1 MIRKRTSVW
10 ILPLLLAPL
19 SLEAQTSPEE
29 FLGHQVGADRNLVDY
44 HQIRAYFEQLDEE
57 SGKVSVLTIGEST
70 LGEPMIMAVITSEN
84 NMANLDQ
91 YREIARRLSDPRGLS
106 PEEARQLSR
115 TGKPILLIQTG
126 LHATEIAH
134 SQHSVEF
141 LYRLVVGDTPFDA
154 DEVLDDVIVLLIPAA
169 NPDGQL
175 MVVDWYRRNLGTPY
189 EGGPMPWLYHHYAGH
204 DNNRDGIANNLAET
218 RAISRVLWHDWF
230 PQLYCDHHQSGPGS
244 RIFIPP
250 FIDPADPNTHPLIF
264 SGIDLVGSNMVYDLQ
279 KDGLKGVLHGSTY
292 ASAWWKGTL
301 TTNAMVHN
309 TIAVFTETASSRI
322 ATPIYVDPN
331 EIPEFLTRRSLTFPD
346 PWPGGW
352 WHLRDAVDYILRA
365 SMSLVE
371 TTAMHKEDLLYNF
384 YKMGR
389 DAVEER
395 RPGDPFAYV
404 IPSQQ
409 TDYPTTLRMLE
420 ILQFGGA
427 EIHRATEAFDADGA
441 NFPAGSFVIFTAQP
455 YRPYVLNMLGERDYP
470 AGVPQRL
477 EDNAS
482 HALPMQMGVAFS
494 EIEEP
499 FDASL
504 EPLTSIPYPS
514 AMAVPSTPYIVLDAR
529 VNASYSVAFALL
541 EQDADVYRSTGAIDG
556 DGFQVPAGS
565 FIVENS
571 SQVQDALPG
580 LLEQLH
586 VSAHGLA
593 NMDGTDAIELRMP
606 RIGLYQSFARNGNM
620 DEGWTR
626 FVLDDFGIPYTTLH
640 NEDVSGNL
648 NRAFDV
654 IVFADESPAVIATG
668 LPEPGTPRFSSELGA
683 YPPEY
688 EGGIGQAGIAA
699 LTDFVAQGG
708 VLVALDNAGPLF
720 TKAFNLPVRNALE
733 GLAESEFFVP
743 TSLLRIE
750 VDNTSPI
757 GYGMPSEAAAM
768 FFRSVAYSTWLP
780 PSGDWDR
787 QVVASYPQDNVLLR
801 GWMLGEGQLARRA
814 AVVDARY
821 RDGRVILIGFR
832 SQHRGQT
839 HGTYKFLLNA
849 LLYPEGN

>member
-1 MIRKRTSVW
+1 MNCRLLSVW
-10 ILPLLLAPL
+10 TLPLLLAPL
-19 SLEAQTSPEE
+19 SLGAQTSPEE
-29 FLGHQVGADRNLVDY
+29 FLGHQVGADRMLIDY
-44 HQIRAYFEQLDEE
+44 HQIRAYFERLDEE
-57 SGKVSVLTIGEST
+57 SNKVSVLNIGQST
-70 LGEPMIMAVITSEN
+70 LGEPMIMAVITSEE
-84 NMANLDQ
+84 NMANLDR

-106 PEEARQLSR
+106 PEEAEQLSQE
-115 TGKPILLIQTG
+115 GKAILLIQTG

-141 LYRLVVGDTPFDA
+141 IYRLAVGDTPFDA
-154 DEVLDDVIVLLIPAA
+154 DELLNDVIVLLIPAA

-189 EGGPMPWLYHHYAGH
+189 EGGPIPWLYHHYAGH
-204 DNNRDGIANNLAET
+204 DNNRDGITNNLAET
-218 RAISRVLWHDWF
+218 RAVSRVLWHDWF

-250 FIDPADPNTHPLIF
+250 FIDPADPNIHPLIF

-309 TIAVFTETASSRI
+309 TIAVFTETASSRA

-371 TTAMHKEDLLYNF
+371 TSASHKEDLLYNY
-384 YKMGR
+384 YKMGK
-389 DAVEER
+389 DAVEGHH
-395 RPGDPFAYV
+395 PGDPYAFV
-404 IPSQQ
+404 IPSRQS
-409 TDYPTTLRMLE
+409 DYPTTLRMLE
-420 ILQFGGA
+420 MLQFGRA
-427 EIHRATEAFDADGA
+427 EIHQAREAFTADGA
-441 NFPAGSFVIFTAQP
+441 NFPAGSFVIFVAQP
-455 YRPYVLNMLGERDYP
+455 YRPYVINMLGERDYP

-482 HALPMQMGVAFS
+482 HALPMQMGVDFS
-494 EIEEP
+494 QIEKP
-499 FDASL
+499 FEASL
-504 EPLTSIPYPS
+504 ELLTSIPYPS
-514 AMAVPSTPYIVLDAR
+514 VTAPPSTPYIVLDSR
-529 VNASYSVAFALL
+529 ENASYAVAIALL
-541 EQDADVYRSTGAIDG
+541 GQDADVYRSTGSIEG
-556 DGFQVPAGS
+556 NGFQAPAGS
-565 FIVENS
+565 FIVSNTT
-571 SQVQDALPG
+571 QVQDALPD
-580 LLEQLH
+580 LLEESH
-586 VSAHGLA
+586 ASVFGLEA
-593 NMDGTDAIELRMP
+593 MDATAAVALSMP

-626 FVLDDFGIPYTTLH
+626 FVFDDFGIPFTTLH
-640 NEDVSGNL
+640 NEDVRGNL

-654 IVFADESPAVIATG
+654 IVFADENPTVIETG
-668 LPEPGTPRFSSELGA
+668 LPEPGTPQFPSQMGA

-688 EGGIGQAGIAA
+688 QGGLGEPGIDALREFVGQGGI
-699 LTDFVAQGG
+699 
-708 VLVALDNAGPLF
+708 LVALDNAGPLF
-720 TKAFNLPVRNALE
+720 TRAFNLPVENTLE
-733 GLAESEFFVP
+733 GLSESEFFVP
-743 TSLLRIE
+743 TSLLQIQ
-750 VDNTSPI
+750 VDNESPV
-757 GYGMPSEAAAM
+757 GYGMPAEAAAM
-768 FFRSVAYSTWLP
+768 FFRSVAYRTWLP

-787 QVVASYPQDNVLLR
+787 QVVASYPEDDVLLR
-801 GWMLGEGQLARRA
+801 GWILGEEQLARRA
-814 AVVDARY
+814 AVVDAGY

-839 HGTYKFLLNA
+839 HGTYKFLFNA
-849 LLYPEGN
+849 LLYPEMN